1 MLRPGDA
8 SVAAPFTSRTPSVR
22 AVVDLIRQGWCSK
35 HFKAIYKSVF
45 FTFFKL
51 RANFISPTSF
61 LDLTLSLFFSRFVFS
76 SLTSHFSLLHLS
88 LSLSFILSLS
98 LSLSFTLSLSLSL
111 SISLYIYIYLSIS
124 LFSYPFV
131 CLHRLISSYCICRS
145 LYASLSINAAA
156 DHDARIHHCCLYSL
170 RPVSAQCSII

>member
-22 AVVDLIRQGWCSK
+22 AVVDLIRQGWCSE

-45 FTFFKL
+45 FTLFKFH
-51 RANFISPTSF
+51 ANFIFPTSY
-61 LDLTLSLFFSRFVFS
+61 LDLTLTLFFSHFVFS
-76 SLTSHFSLLHLS
+76 SLTSYFSLFHLS

-98 LSLSFTLSLSLSL
+98 LSLSFTL
-111 SISLYIYIYLSIS
+111 YLSIS
-124 LFSYPFV
+124 LSIYLFSYTFV